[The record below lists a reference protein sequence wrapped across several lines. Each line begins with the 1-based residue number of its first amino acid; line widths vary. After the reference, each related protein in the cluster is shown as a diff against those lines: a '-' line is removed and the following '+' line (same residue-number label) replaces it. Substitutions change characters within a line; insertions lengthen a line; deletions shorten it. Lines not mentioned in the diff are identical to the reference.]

1 MKLRYF
7 MNWYNDEKKDSM
19 LFYAESMEFVDPELR
34 ACWRAELKK
43 PVPDSQLTSD
53 IARQWAIQRPYNNYL
68 ALALQIDYPGHHP
81 EDVDIALA
89 YITKLERGE
98 LEEDTC
104 FCQAFTHIYSRT
116 TVTFE
121 HAIFSECYEWPNW
134 SCSLAE
140 YKAALEAWRV
150 FITQPQHI
158 DNEMIVELPER
169 PLHIEHNILGQYD
182 ESYWLAHEQ

>member
-19 LFYAESMEFVDPELR
+19 LFYAESMESVDPELGE
-34 ACWRAELKK
+34 CWMAELKK
-43 PVPDSQLTSD
+43 PVPDSQLTSN
-53 IARQWAIQRPYNNYL
+53 IAWQWAVQRPYSTYL
-68 ALALQIDYPGHHP
+68 ADALQSDYPGHHP

-98 LEEDTC
+98 VDSETF
-104 FCQAFTHIYSRT
+104 FCHAFIHILSST

-121 HAIFSECYEWPNW
+121 SLIFGECYEWPNW

-158 DNEMIVELPER
+158 DNEMIVDLPER
-169 PLHIEHNILGQYD
+169 PLHIEHNILRHYD
-182 ESYWLAHEQ
+182 ESDWLAPEQ